1 MIRMRDKN
9 LNLKQFN
16 IQLEKSIQRK
26 LKNETLLRTPVFVS
40 PTRQILDDQEFKI
53 IYPRSFRL
61 MRSLVILQWY
71 LPENLHWRIY
81 LDLQER
87 TFSNYNRKQQIEI
100 AIFLSSKKNMELY
113 LFRTNRYTGGEIF
126 GNILGNDLS
135 DLCKILKISKKRK
148 SSPVYPIRRRGYKD
162 KGAMRPFHS
171 WLPKE
176 DYDLTRIQLQ
186 KEKDKYLQQKTIN
199 FILSLIQ
206 EEHSN

>member
-53 IYPRSFRL
+53 IYPRNFRL
-61 MRSLVILQWY
+61 IRALVILQWY

-87 TFSNYNRKQQIEI
+87 SFSNYNRKQQIEI

-113 LFRTNRYTGGEIF
+113 LFRTSRYTGGEIF

-148 SSPVYPIRRRGYKD
+148 SNPIYPIRRRGYKD

-176 DYDLTRIQLQ
+176 DYDLTRIQLR
-186 KEKDKYLQQKTIN
+186 KEKEKYLLQKTIN

-206 EEHSN
+206 EEL